1 MNTTIKLAVASA
13 LSLGAVAAHADIAA
27 NSTGSS
33 TMIGFAEVINS
44 SGATVASFAVNLGVS
59 VSAAYAGTNTAALGN
74 GANLS
79 ALFLADAAGDTIVW
93 GVEGGQYTG
102 ANNQNTQKTAGD
114 TMNVSTAVNPTQIT
128 TKSSPALV
136 SQNNTLAAAI
146 TLLNSNIDTNGNG
159 TSVEGASAS
168 TAGVW
173 DINGGNQIYNWQGN
187 GPSSNITYG
196 GSGTQTVALYDM
208 TGNGS
213 LTTKLTE
220 VTNGNVSF
228 SAAGF
233 QFSTASSTP
242 PPVPLPP
249 AVWLLGSGLLGLAGV
264 ARRKATKA

>member
-27 NSTGSS
+27 NNTGSS
-33 TMIGFAEVINS
+33 TMIGFAEVITS

-59 VSAAYAGTNTAALGN
+59 VSAAYSGTTTAALGN
-74 GANLS
+74 GASLS
-79 ALFLADAAGDTIVW
+79 ALFAADVPGDTIVW

-102 ANNQNTQKTAGD
+102 TNNQTVQEKAGS
-114 TMNVSTAVNPTQIT
+114 TMNVTTAGNPTQIT
-128 TKSSPALV
+128 TKTSPSLV
-136 SQNNTLAAAI
+136 NQNNSLANAI
-146 TLLNSNIDTNGNG
+146 SLLNPNIDTNGNG
-159 TSVEGASAS
+159 TSVEGSAPS
-168 TAGVW
+168 TTGVW
-173 DINGGNQIYNWQGN
+173 DLNGGATNIYNWSGA
-187 GPSSNITYG
+187 GPVSAITG
-196 GSGTQTVALYDM
+196 VGTAALYDM

-213 LTTKLTE
+213 LTAKLTE
-220 VTNGNVSF
+220 ITNGSVSF

-233 QFSTASSTP
+233 QFSANGTPP